1 MKKVIITFTLLLVV
15 ISLAACSQPTP
26 APLPTPTATFSPL
39 ILLPTEMP
47 TAQLPTPTQP
57 VIVHTPT
64 ARAYVPIAAD
74 VIFDNYFLRTG
85 PGRMFETIRMYAT
98 GDRVTLLARERGN
111 NWVLVQ
117 TSDNRS
123 GWMNVVGLQLTGD
136 VTPLPIITVP
146 DAQVVHGHVYRT
158 DKTPATL
165 IGVSIASVAEPTP
178 ERQDAV
184 MTNPQGEWFIYLPLD
199 LDGDWVIGVNSYS
212 PNSNAVNASGTLMGN
227 LPGAQKITLPLTAD
241 VNYEFSLLP

>member
-1 MKKVIITFTLLLVV
+1 
-15 ISLAACSQPTP
+15 
-26 APLPTPTATFSPL
+26 
-39 ILLPTEMP
+39 MP

-64 ARAYVPIAAD
+64 TRAYDPIEAD

-98 GDRVTLLARERGN
+98 GDRVILLARERGN

-136 VTPLPIITVP
+136 VTPLPIIAVP
-146 DAQVVHGHVYRT
+146 DAQVIHGHVYRT

-165 IGVSIASVAEPTP
+165 IGVSIASVEDPTP
-178 ERQDAV
+178 ERQDAST
-184 MTNPQGEWFIYLPLD
+184 TNQQGEWFIYLPLD
-199 LDGDWVIGVNSYS
+199 MDGDWVIGVNSYS
-212 PNSNAVNASGTLMGN
+212 PNSNAVNAGGTLMGS
-227 LPGAQKITLPLTAD
+227 LPGAQQITLPLSAD